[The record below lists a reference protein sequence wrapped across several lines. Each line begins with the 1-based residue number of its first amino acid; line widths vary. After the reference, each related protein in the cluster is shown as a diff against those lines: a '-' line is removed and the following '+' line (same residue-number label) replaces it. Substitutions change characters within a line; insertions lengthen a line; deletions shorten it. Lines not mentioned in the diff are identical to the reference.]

1 MYCSVIDEQRLR
13 TIKYKALKF
22 ASFHFVR
29 KSRPGQSVSD
39 MVLGKVKVK
48 SPEKRDELIKEL
60 NKLKNELAHLQV
72 TKVMELAF

>member
-22 ASFHFVR
+22 ASFHFEC

-39 MVLGKVKVK
+39 MVLGNLVK

-60 NKLKNELAHLQV
+60 NKVKNELAHLQV